1 MSATAL
7 KRLIAHRAVPTAT
20 LSYGEDRPARGAP
33 RPGKA
38 ARSSILAITAFLGLL
53 AVLPGCVTTEQPPVP
68 PPAPQVSLPPD
79 MIDTAEGALAGAR
92 YAEAQQ
98 LFTRILSV
106 EPNNVQAK
114 LGLAEV
120 MLALGHSTQA
130 LQLFDQA
137 ADSPDLRSRALQG
150 RGLSLLLADKPEA
163 GFGAL
168 KQAVAGDPTLWRA
181 WNAMGQ
187 YYDSQQNWAAATQC
201 YEKALRQN
209 PKSSMVLTNI
219 GASFLLQ
226 GRHREAEEKLA
237 KALAI
242 EPANGVAR
250 TNLRLALAWQ
260 GRYVDALVG
269 ARGAEL
275 ISVLND
281 VGYVAILRHDYANAE
296 AYLTRALK
304 ESPTFF
310 EPAWQNLQYLRA
322 TQGKKVEIKEIKG

>member
-7 KRLIAHRAVPTAT
+7 KRFIARRAVPAAT
-20 LSYGEDRPARGAP
+20 LRYGKARPAHGVA

-38 ARSSILAITAFLGLL
+38 ARSSILAITAVLGLL
-53 AVLPGCVTTEQPPVP
+53 AVLPGCVTTEQQPVP

-79 MIDTAEGALAGAR
+79 MIDKAEGALAGAR

-98 LFTRILSV
+98 LFARILSV
-106 EPNNVQAK
+106 EPDNARAK

-120 MLALGHSTQA
+120 MLALGYSTQA

-137 ADSPDLRSRALQG
+137 AEAPDLQSRALQG
-150 RGLSLLLADKPEA
+150 RGLALLLADKPDA
-163 GFGAL
+163 GFDAL
-168 KQAVAGDPTLWRA
+168 TQAVASDPTLWRA
-181 WNAMGQ
+181 WNALGQ
-187 YYDSQQNWAAATQC
+187 YHDSRQNWADATQC

-219 GASFLLQ
+219 GASLLLQ
-226 GRHREAEEKLA
+226 GRHREAEETLT
-237 KALAI
+237 KALTI

-269 ARGAEL
+269 AKGAEL